1 MTIKQILEMKQERAK
16 VTNSIR
22 TLMDEFAN
30 SEMPAEKRE
39 ELTRIEGRFDELNA
53 KIISE
58 EKQLERER
66 ALGEIA
72 DPQKITKKDE
82 VSELFAKALSGNPK
96 HIETYQNALSLGV
109 DATAGYLT
117 APVEFVQELIKG
129 LDNVLFMRKISRM
142 VGPIGAAQ
150 SLGFPFVKTEA
161 TDASWTAEVDPA
173 GEETTL
179 DFGRRE
185 FKPNKLAKLIK
196 VSRTLVNHAPMA
208 EGVVLQAIIDKIAT
222 AQENGYLNGNGTG
235 QPLGIFTAH
244 ASGIST
250 ARDVSTGNVATAVT
264 FDGLME
270 ARGALKQQYRAGAQW
285 VMHRDLEKNLAK
297 IKDGEGQY
305 IWQPSLVAEQSD
317 RLLGFATNL
326 SEYAPNTYTSGL
338 YAAVLG
344 NFQKGYW
351 VCDADSLNIQVLKEL
366 YAVNNQVGYLV
377 DYFGD
382 GAPVDPNAFV
392 RVKLG

>member
-1 MTIKQILEMKQERAK
+1 MTIQKILEMKQERAN

-22 TLMDEFAN
+22 ALMSEFENA
-30 SEMPAEKRE
+30 EMPAEKKE
-39 ELTRIEGRFDELNA
+39 ELARIEARFDELNA

-66 ALGEIA
+66 AIGEGEIV
-72 DPQKITKKDE
+72 DKSPKKGE
-82 VSELFAKALSGNPK
+82 MGELFAKALSGNPK
-96 HIETYQNALSLGV
+96 HVETYQNALSLGT

-129 LDNVLFMRKISRM
+129 LDNILFMRKISRI

-161 TDASWTAEVDPA
+161 TDATWTAEVDPA
-173 GEETTL
+173 AEETTL
-179 DFGRRE
+179 EFGRRE

-196 VSRTLVNHAPMA
+196 VSKTLVSHAPMA
-208 EGVVLQAIIDKIAT
+208 EGVVMQAIIDKIAT

-244 ASGIST
+244 ASGIPTS
-250 ARDVSTGNVATAVT
+250 RDVATGNTDTTIT

-285 VMHRDLEKNLAK
+285 VMHRDLEKQLAK

-305 IWQPSLVAEQSD
+305 IWQPSLIAEQPD
-317 RLLGFATNL
+317 RLLGFNTNL
-326 SEYAPNTYTSGL
+326 SEYAPKTYTTGL

-351 VCDADSLNIQVLKEL
+351 IADADSLAIQVLREL
-366 YAVNNQVGYLV
+366 YAVNNQIGYLV

>member
-1 MTIKQILEMKQERAK
+1 MTIKQILEMKQERALI
-16 VTNSIR
+16 TNSIR
-22 TLMDEFAN
+22 ALMNEFEN
-30 SEMPAEKRE
+30 TEMPAEKKE
-39 ELTRIEGRFDELNA
+39 ELARIEAKFDDLNA

-66 ALGEIA
+66 AIGEVVDKEKPA
-72 DPQKITKKDE
+72 KQNETRD
-82 VSELFAKALSGNPK
+82 LFAKALSGNPR
-96 HIETYQNALSLGV
+96 HIETYQNALSLGS

-129 LDNVLFMRKISRM
+129 LDNVLFMRKISRI

-161 TDASWTAEVDPA
+161 VDASWTAEVDPA
-173 GEETTL
+173 AEETTL
-179 DFGRRE
+179 EFGRRE

-196 VSRTLVNHAPMA
+196 LSKTLVSHAPMA
-208 EGVVLQAIIDKIAT
+208 EGVVLQEIINKIAT

-244 ASGIST
+244 ASGIPT
-250 ARDVSTGNVATAVT
+250 TRDVSTGNTATTIT

-270 ARGALKQQYRAGAQW
+270 ARGALKQQYRAGSQW
-285 VMHRDLEKNLAK
+285 VMHRDLEKQLAK

-305 IWQPSLVAEQSD
+305 IWNPSLVAEQPD
-317 RLLGFATNL
+317 RLLGFAVNL
-326 SEYAPNTYTSGL
+326 SEYAPNTYTAGL

-344 NFQKGYW
+344 NFAKGYW
-351 VCDADSLNIQVLKEL
+351 IADADNLAIQVLKEL
-366 YAVNNQVGYLV
+366 YAVNNQIGYLV